1 MIIIYYIMNYINN
14 ICDLIRYQYIKNI
27 QNRENKEKQK
37 IILLGDGFFARG
49 FLHNINYSKY
59 DITQIYREKFINP
72 QDLFYNLQRNKTYD
86 KSYHFRDILQP
97 KITKIQEEIKT
108 LQINNNST
116 IINNKLYY
124 YDYIVIGL
132 GSQKSLGSWSNDINE
147 LSKMSDKKHI
157 AIIGMGA
164 LGLELGLILNKNH
177 KIDMF
182 DMLNEDKI
190 LSYINPYYKNF
201 ILNSMKNKNINIY
214 LEKMYNSAEYKHDK
228 IIFCVGNKS
237 NILTKS
243 IQINDKLQSVEYNN
257 MYIGGDCIDSM
268 TYIKNAQC
276 AYQQGVYVAKRL
288 NGEIQDEK
296 FEYISKG
303 TSVNI
308 DDKQILIQNHK
319 SIPDNIYPDFMI
331 KLYSFLFV

>member
-1 MIIIYYIMNYINN
+1 M
-14 ICDLIRYQYIKNI
+14 
-27 QNRENKEKQK
+27 
-37 IILLGDGFFARG
+37 
-49 FLHNINYSKY
+49 
-59 DITQIYREKFINP
+59 
-72 QDLFYNLQRNKTYD
+72 
-86 KSYHFRDILQP
+86 
-97 KITKIQEEIKT
+97 
-108 LQINNNST
+108 
-116 IINNKLYY
+116 
-124 YDYIVIGL
+124 IGL
-132 GSQKSLGSWSNDINE
+132 GSQKSLSSWSDDINE

-190 LSYINPYYKNF
+190 LSYVNPYYKNF

-243 IQINDKLQSVEYNN
+243 IQINDKLQSIEYNN
-257 MYIGGDCIDSM
+257 MYIGGDCIDSIK
-268 TYIKNAQC
+268 YIKNAQC

-303 TSVNI
+303 ISVNI

-319 SIPDNIYPDFMI
+319 FIPDNIYPDFMI
-331 KLYSFLFV
+331 KLYSFFFV